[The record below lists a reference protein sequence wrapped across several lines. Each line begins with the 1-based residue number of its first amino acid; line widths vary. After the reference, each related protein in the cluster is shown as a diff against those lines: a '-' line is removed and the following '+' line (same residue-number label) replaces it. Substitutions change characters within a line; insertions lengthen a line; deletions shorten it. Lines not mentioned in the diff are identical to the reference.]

1 MHYLIGFVFVVA
13 LVVFIPGMAFAYLTY
28 LFGHPY
34 LTVMVIVLIA
44 ASAGLLHGIIR
55 EGSRGVDSDL
65 ARIHFLGWRMRPE
78 IAALACMLVSAALV
92 TALSVFYAG
101 LERS

>member
-13 LVVFIPGMAFAYLTY
+13 IIVFIPGLAFAYLTY

-34 LTVMVIVLIA
+34 LTVLVIVLISG
-44 ASAGLLHGIIR
+44 SAGLLHGIIR
-55 EGSRGVDSDL
+55 AGGRGVESDL

-78 IAALACMLVSAALV
+78 LAALACMIVAAALV
-92 TALSVFYAG
+92 TCLSVFYAS
-101 LERS
+101 LQRS